1 MKTVIRLRL
10 TVIRLRLFDEIY
22 LHRYKIATTQ
32 KRVIILLVGSESAFY
47 NIYRYKIATNYVVLS
62 ILYII
67 LDLGEKK
74 SGLKLNF
81 T

>member
-22 LHRYKIATTQ
+22 LYRYKIATTQ
-32 KRVIILLVGSESAFY
+32 KRVIILLIGSESTFY
-47 NIYRYKIATNYVVLS
+47 NTYCYKIATNYVVLS

-67 LDLGEKK
+67 IDLGEKK